1 MDILIIGSGRI
12 GSKVIRTLEIDKVN
26 ITVIDKKHS
35 ALAQVSGKRVETI
48 LGNGMDVDLLSTLN
62 IEKFDYCMSLT
73 ESDKTNI
80 LTCTAL
86 KKLGAKYTIAR
97 VNSTE
102 SIDELFLLKE
112 SLGIDYI
119 VNPQLETSRMI
130 RTIIEEELE
139 YQSDSFANGRIEVVG
154 HKITSGSD
162 FEEEKIK
169 NIGSLTTVLIAA
181 ISRDKELIIPDGNTV
196 IKAGDYLYL
205 IGLKRDIINFKNTYF
220 KFRKKEKEKNI
231 AIIGAN
237 GISKETAKRIKDAN
251 IKLIVKD
258 DNKLK
263 DLRSELPDVFIIKK
277 TLIGAD
283 FFTEE
288 EIEDADVFIA
298 LTENDELNIVLSL
311 MAKKVGVEKVIARV
325 DELNYSKILDELNFS
340 TLNPMNITSNKI
352 IKKVRKG
359 KGVSIHLMF
368 GGEAEVSEI
377 KLSDLSEVIGL
388 SLEEVDLP
396 KGILIGGIVRDNE
409 TVVVP
414 RGKTKFEKGDTLVV
428 FCKNENKRELMKF
441 INPEENR
448 GLLSDLFLY
457 E

>member
-1 MDILIIGSGRI
+1 M
-12 GSKVIRTLEIDKVN
+12 
-26 ITVIDKKHS
+26 
-35 ALAQVSGKRVETI
+35 
-48 LGNGMDVDLLSTLN
+48 
-62 IEKFDYCMSLT
+62 
-73 ESDKTNI
+73 
-80 LTCTAL
+80 
-86 KKLGAKYTIAR
+86 
-97 VNSTE
+97 
-102 SIDELFLLKE
+102 
-112 SLGIDYI
+112 GIDYI

-169 NIGSLTTVLIAA
+169 NIGSLTTVLVAA
-181 ISRDKELIIPDGNTV
+181 IARDKELIIPDGNTV

-205 IGLKRDIINFKNTYF
+205 IGLKKDIINFKNTYF

-231 AIIGAN
+231 AIIGGN

-288 EIEDADVFIA
+288 EIENADIFIA

-377 KLSDLSEVIGL
+377 KLSDLSKVIGL
-388 SLEEVDLP
+388 SLEEIDLP